1 MDEEIKD
8 TVIEAETEIK
18 EDQKEAPKGE
28 DIYVENDPRDL
39 ERMLGIAPSDMDE
52 DDTDESE
59 NEESD
64 DIEESEGIEEKE
76 EIEEVEEMVEETKPI
91 LLSDFMYED
100 KDAFTYLSHDAG
112 SYQVLSI
119 PMDDKKGI
127 RQAVKSSAYI
137 FRYPK
142 FLLKDK
148 VLGFTQTAE
157 TTDILYKVF
166 FPEYSLSFK
175 VDDNYMKSSY
185 SESFKEYFED
195 LVTRTRPKD
204 IVIEKYKSSIT
215 INSLKVIET
224 GILEV
229 STDKGT
235 KHLLLKNPNVSFH
248 CILDYIRELSD
259 QGEETLTLKLL
270 PEFFVEI

>member
-59 NEESD
+59 NEESND
-64 DIEESEGIEEKE
+64 VEESEGDEEKE

-148 VLGFTQTAE
+148 VL
-157 TTDILYKVF
+157 
-166 FPEYSLSFK
+166 SL
-175 VDDNYMKSSY
+175 
-185 SESFKEYFED
+185 
-195 LVTRTRPKD
+195 
-204 IVIEKYKSSIT
+204 IHI
-215 INSLKVIET
+215 
-224 GILEV
+224 
-229 STDKGT
+229 
-235 KHLLLKNPNVSFH
+235 
-248 CILDYIRELSD
+248 
-259 QGEETLTLKLL
+259 
-270 PEFFVEI
+270 